1 MGDKC
6 FSDYI
11 LFLISISFLFK
22 YVFYKSF
29 IDKDG
34 KFVVSPQYKNAFHF
48 SEGLAA
54 IKVGGKWGYID
65 KEGKIVINPQF
76 DDASRKFSE
85 GLIAV
90 ELEKKWG
97 YIDKAGKIVINPQ
110 FDYANSE
117 FIDKT
122 DFILEDV

>member
-1 MGDKC
+1 MDA
-6 FSDYI
+6 
-11 LFLISISFLFK
+11 
-22 YVFYKSF
+22 
-29 IDKDG
+29 
-34 KFVVSPQYKNAFHF
+34 P
-48 SEGLAA
+48 
-54 IKVGGKWGYID
+54 
-65 KEGKIVINPQF
+65 VINPQF

-117 FIDKT
+117 FIDGLAQVNIGDKSGYINRDGKYIWNPT
-122 DFILEDV
+122 N